1 MTGGVTLARRAKKGG
16 GDRRRSGVI
25 TRRFCFDDMYGGI
38 VFTDR
43 RQNIKDVRPRG
54 FLSRPPERRGA
65 VSCRR
70 DGAADRR
77 GGGCRRGESS

>member
-1 MTGGVTLARRAKKGG
+1 MTADITLARRAKTGG
-16 GDRRRSGVI
+16 GDRRVSGLR
-25 TRRFCFDDMYGGI
+25 TRRFSFADGFGGI

-43 RQNIKDVRPRG
+43 RENLKDARPRG

-77 GGGCRRGESS
+77 GGGCRRS